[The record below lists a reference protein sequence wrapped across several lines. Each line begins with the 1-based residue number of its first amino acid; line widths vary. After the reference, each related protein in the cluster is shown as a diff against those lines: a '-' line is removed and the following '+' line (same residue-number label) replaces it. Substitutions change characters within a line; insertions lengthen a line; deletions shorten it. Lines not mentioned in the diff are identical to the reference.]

1 MCSGNG
7 SPCSGFFINCC
18 GGGAPQN
25 PPCAGIGFVVNGI
38 DRALGEMV
46 TTADMAIGTT
56 QTFTVGIKNPGAV
69 ALVVSNIQFVN
80 AMPPG
85 AATSGVVFSTN
96 AVFPLTVPAGSST
109 QVTLTITSGSAS
121 GMTDVLMSVTSNACG
136 ANNAIL
142 GFTTKV
148 NDPVYPCQ
156 QLLVQANIDGA
167 GYVDWFGDGF
177 GNALDF
183 GRITHG
189 GSKTV
194 RLRATN
200 YVTNSPQQIRAIGVN
215 GNFDPDT
222 EQPTVSV
229 SVVPSSLGSTLP
241 ITLGPGQSMEFDV
254 TFDVS
259 ALTNIAAIDWN
270 LQTMGNFGLNVN
282 GCNRNC
288 DLFISKDAKLV
299 CTNLAVFLCDVA
311 TPTDGCWIAPF
322 TASAQCYS
330 TDPVTGDSTFT
341 GLSWNRFEQ
350 GNWVLRLQNT
360 RADIALSVVVSAIV
374 QNNVLLNTPGF
385 GVIHTIAPGQQLDL
399 PVSVQS
405 DNLGDFALGI
415 QVQMPSTG
423 CTYTYNWSGVTSE
436 PCLRVVYAMSLT
448 GGIGSTPVGNGDTY
462 NVPAVAPLGVQ
473 RVVLD
478 ITNNND
484 CKNVNIQTL
493 TATVVQNNLGS
504 VVASATAYTVMPQNI
519 ESGYIDFTAGTVTG
533 AYTIQ
538 VDITWVGGCAARFFI
553 NGTVV

>member
-7 SPCSGFFINCC
+7 SPCSGIVINCC

-25 PPCAGIGFVVNGI
+25 PPCAGIGFVVNGV

-46 TTADMAIGTT
+46 TTADMAISST
-56 QTFTVGIKNPGAV
+56 QTFAVGIKNPGAV
-69 ALVVSNIQFVN
+69 ALAVSNIQFVSG
-80 AMPPG
+80 MPPG

-96 AVFPLTVPAGSST
+96 AVFPLSVPAGSST
-109 QVTLTITSGSAS
+109 QVTLTITSGAAS

-183 GRITHG
+183 GRIAHG

-200 YVTNSPQQIRAIGVN
+200 YVTNSPQQIRAIGIN

-229 SVVPSSLGSTLP
+229 SVVPSSLGTTLP

-259 ALTNIAAIDWN
+259 ALTNIVAIDWN

-282 GCNRNC
+282 GCNKNG

-299 CTNLAVFLCDVA
+299 CTDLVVALCDVD
-311 TPTDGCWIAPF
+311 TDGCWIAPF
-322 TASAQCYS
+322 TSSGQCYS
-330 TDPVTGDSTFT
+330 TDPLTGESTLPN
-341 GLSWNRFEQ
+341 LSWNRGEQ
-350 GNWVLRLQNT
+350 GDWVLRLVNT
-360 RADIALSVVVSAIV
+360 RADMNLPVVVSAIV
-374 QNNVLLNTPGF
+374 QNNVLLNAPGF
-385 GVIHTIAPGQQLDL
+385 GVVHTIAAGQQLTL
-399 PVSVQS
+399 PVSVLS
-405 DNLGDFALGI
+405 ENLGDFALGI
-415 QVQMPSTG
+415 QVQMPNTG
-423 CTYTYNWSGVTSE
+423 CTYTYNWSGVTVE
-436 PCLRVVYAMSLT
+436 PCTRVIYAMSLT
-448 GGIGSTPVGNGDTY
+448 GGIGSTPVNSGDTY
-462 NVPAVAPLGVQ
+462 NVPNVAPLGVQ

-478 ITNNND
+478 ITNQND
-484 CKNVNIQTL
+484 CQAVQIQTL

-504 VVASATAYTVMPQNI
+504 VVASASAYTVMPQNI

>member
-7 SPCSGFFINCC
+7 SPCSGIVINCC

-69 ALVVSNIQFVN
+69 ALAVSNIQFVSG
-80 AMPPG
+80 MPPG

-96 AVFPLTVPAGSST
+96 AVFPLSVPAGSST

-148 NDPVYPCQ
+148 NDPVYPCEPM
-156 QLLVQANIDGA
+156 VIDFDATGTGTAYANWVNVSVA
-167 GYVDWFGDGF
+167 NV
-177 GNALDF
+177 GN
-183 GRITHG
+183 IPHG

-194 RLRATN
+194 RVRITN
-200 YVTNSPQQIRAIGVN
+200 PSNNTSPQQVRSMAVS
-215 GNFDPDT
+215 GNFNPDN
-222 EQPTVSV
+222 EQPMVTTTIIA
-229 SVVPSSLGSTLP
+229 SSLGVTLP
-241 ITLGPGQSMEFDV
+241 ITLLPGQSLEADVRFDIGHI
-254 TFDVS
+254 
-259 ALTNIAAIDWN
+259 TNPVAIQWD
-270 LQTMGNFGLNVN
+270 LQSLGNYRIDVN
-282 GCNRNC
+282 GCAVAGELYVEKQAQLTC
-288 DLFISKDAKLV
+288 QD
-299 CTNLAVFLCDVA
+299 LAVFLCDVA

-341 GLSWNRFEQ
+341 GLSWNRGEQ
-350 GNWVLRLQNT
+350 GDWVLRIQNT

-374 QNNVLLNTPGF
+374 QNNVLLNAPGF
-385 GVIHTIAPGQQLDL
+385 GVVHTIAPGQQLDL

-405 DNLGDFALGI
+405 NNLGDFALGI

-423 CTYTYNWSGVTSE
+423 CTYTYNWSGVTIE
-436 PCLRVVYAMSLT
+436 PCSRVVYAMSLT
-448 GGIGSTPVGNGDTY
+448 GGIGSTPVENGDTY

-484 CKNVNIQTL
+484 CQSVNIQTL

-504 VVASATAYTVMPQNI
+504 VVASASAYTVIPQTI

-538 VDITWVGGCAARFFI
+538 VDITWVGGCAPRFFI